1 MGKKVFANKLICEF
15 IYAFMTSLT
24 EHPSSLRCGGPR
36 GDNSGLSPT
45 HQGAWVAPVATPP

>member
-1 MGKKVFANKLICEF
+1 MGKEVFANKLICEF